1 MINWIKKL
9 FKKKPLDLKIENIA
23 FGKMSKGDLKKL
35 QQAGKIKSIYPPYY

>member
-9 FKKKPLDLKIENIA
+9 FKKQKPLKLEDIA

-35 QQAGKIKSIYPPYY
+35 VEEGKIKSIYPPYY